1 MMRRKQKRQGE
12 ERKKRVNRLSFFIN
26 ILKEKI
32 IFMSKK
38 INSRIKLEPVP
49 GYDWHNYDKKKGID
63 PTGIDILSNRVIEQA
78 ADLLLG
84 GYSEA
89 TARDILYETYGFNSY
104 CAKFILGKAFSKIY
118 NDEKEESENL
128 LKKQNMRLFK
138 LYRSALERE
147 DHKSA
152 LMILQE
158 INKLNK
164 LYTQKIEI
172 TSDTFVLDL
181 GFETKEIKNDNTEQ
195 DN

>member
-1 MMRRKQKRQGE
+1 MK
-12 ERKKRVNRLSFFIN
+12 
-26 ILKEKI
+26 
-32 IFMSKK
+32 KK

-89 TARDILYETYGFNSY
+89 TARDILYETYGLNSY
-104 CAKFILGKAFSKIY
+104 CVRFILGKAFSKIY
-118 NDEKEESENL
+118 NDEKQESENL

-152 LMILQE
+152 LMVLQE

-164 LYTQKIEI
+164 LYVNKIEI
-172 TSDTFVLDL
+172 SSDTFVLDL
-181 GFETKEIKNDNTEQ
+181 GLSDTTKKDNGE
-195 DN
+195 DNQ

>member
-1 MMRRKQKRQGE
+1 MATK
-12 ERKKRVNRLSFFIN
+12 L
-26 ILKEKI
+26 
-32 IFMSKK
+32 
-38 INSRIKLEPVP
+38 LEPVE
-49 GYDWHNYDKKKGID
+49 GYDWHNYDKKQGINPSGD
-63 PTGIDILSNRVIEQA
+63 DVLSNLVVEQVENLVL
-78 ADLLLG
+78 D
-84 GYSEA
+84 GYSDSSIY
-89 TARDILYETYGFNSY
+89 DILYNTYGMNSWSVR
-104 CAKFILGKAFSKIY
+104 FIVRKAHSSILKKQ
-118 NDEKEESENL
+118 EKQEENL

-152 LMILQE
+152 LSILQE

>member
-1 MMRRKQKRQGE
+1 MAK
-12 ERKKRVNRLSFFIN
+12 N
-26 ILKEKI
+26 IK
-32 IFMSKK
+32 
-38 INSRIKLEPVP
+38 SRIKLEPVE
-49 GYDWHNYDKKKGID
+49 GYNWRNYDKKKGID
-63 PTGIDILSNRVIEQA
+63 PTGIDILSNRVVQQA

-118 NDEKEESENL
+118 SDEKEESENL
-128 LKKQNMRLFK
+128 LKKQNMRLFR

-164 LYTQKIEI
+164 LYVNKIEI
-172 TSDTFVLDL
+172 SSDAFTLDL
-181 GFETKEIKNDNTEQ
+181 GLSDTTNKSDEQ
-195 DN
+195 GSK